1 MADKLR
7 PDELAAFKAA
17 FDMFDKNQDGTI
29 STKELHA
36 AMRRAGQNPTEAEV
50 QDMINEVD
58 VDGSGYLEFPEFCMM
73 MHKKLNDSDQENELK
88 EVFRVFGKDETGCI
102 TAEELK
108 FVLTHLPGK
117 VTYKEI
123 DEMIRTVDEN
133 GDGKINYQEFRV
145 MIGAKPNL
153 KAAREAQ
160 KAAEAV
166 KKTTATSSTATTM
179 TFTTTVG
186 TMATNGMHNT
196 MTTAAGGMKWN
207 QMNIV
212 SVQSWLSPFLD
223 LLFLFLANNPSNIW
237 CCP

>member
-1 MADKLR
+1 VTVNNDIVLGRHRGNRDTILQAGEKSTATGLTTMADKLR

-73 MHKKLNDSDQENELK
+73 MHKKLTDSDQENELK

-123 DEMIRTVDEN
+123 DEMIKTVDEN

-153 KAAREAQ
+153 TSAREQQKKKAA
-160 KAAEAV
+160 AAA
-166 KKTTATSSTATTM
+166 AAAAAAGAMSG
-179 TFTTTVG
+179 VG
-186 TMATNGMHNT
+186 TGASGTAVTASMAHPITSTSGISS
-196 MTTAAGGMKWN
+196 MK
-207 QMNIV
+207 
-212 SVQSWLSPFLD
+212 
-223 LLFLFLANNPSNIW
+223 
-237 CCP
+237 